1 MNFQLEKQ
9 IHFGYYQAGK
19 YTSSAAAH
27 KITKMKKKAILK
39 VMVWKRPAKSLN
51 IYYNAG

>member
-9 IHFGYYQAGK
+9 IHFWCQAGK

-27 KITKMKKKAILK
+27 KFTKMKKKSNFESYGLE
-39 VMVWKRPAKSLN
+39 RPAKSLN

>member
-9 IHFGYYQAGK
+9 IHFWKQAGM
-19 YTSSAAAH
+19 YTSSPDAH
-27 KITKMKKKAILK
+27 KFTKMKKSNFESYGLE
-39 VMVWKRPAKSLN
+39 RPAKSLN

>member
-27 KITKMKKKAILK
+27 KITKMKKKSNFESYGLE
-39 VMVWKRPAKSLN
+39 RPAKSLN

>member
-9 IHFGYYQAGK
+9 IHFGYYQEGK

-27 KITKMKKKAILK
+27 KITKMKKSNFESYGLE
-39 VMVWKRPAKSLN
+39 RPAKSLN